1 MRRVIEMAGKTNHK
15 YGRATDDLRSLI
27 QSIVLASLDSPQSP
41 DQQRKIPPKQQQ
53 ANALGLP
60 LSRYN
65 RILSSAKFKRTAL
78 EEERKDTIYSQVIKG
93 KGWTKVDSN
102 LMEIVH
108 KWIRA
113 HPHVIESPLAND
125 TVKVPDKN
133 DPTKKV
139 KTNRLLLQISIR
151 ELHNDMLEQ
160 LPEVKD
166 AEGNVLISDT
176 KLRQIMP
183 PEVKRMSNRYKVMC
197 GCIDCLHIQ
206 YYQSDY
212 NRFKNSLMKKMVD
225 DRDKAPLRSTERS
238 LAAARVV
245 IYENEIQN
253 HPKPK
258 DAL

>member
-1 MRRVIEMAGKTNHK
+1 MEIWQALRMRGLHERPEIVKVVAKYSNLDLATRVSMK
-15 YGRATDDLRSLI
+15 S
-27 QSIVLASLDSPQSP
+27 
-41 DQQRKIPPKQQQ
+41 
-53 ANALGLP
+53 LGLP

-65 RILSSAKFKRTAL
+65 RILGSAKFKRMAL

-160 LPEVKD
+160 LPEV
-166 AEGNVLISDT
+166 
-176 KLRQIMP
+176 
-183 PEVKRMSNRYKVMC
+183 
-197 GCIDCLHIQ
+197 
-206 YYQSDY
+206 
-212 NRFKNSLMKKMVD
+212 
-225 DRDKAPLRSTERS
+225 
-238 LAAARVV
+238 
-245 IYENEIQN
+245 
-253 HPKPK
+253 
-258 DAL
+258 